1 MRQQQ
6 DNDRPLF
13 MISVAAELAG
23 MHPQTLRLYERRGLV
38 LPQRTAG
45 KTRRYSQRDVERL
58 QRIQELTELG
68 LNLAGVERVLA
79 MEEQL
84 EALQRQMLLMQQQL
98 AQAAE
103 VMRQEVERVERSHR
117 MELVPVAP
125 QPGRA
130 HRPASPARL
139 RRAGSPRAGSRRR
152 GRASPGRSPS
162 GPPQDRP
169 FHRTPGHPRTRSE
182 GPVWT

>member
-1 MRQQQ
+1 MRQD

-45 KTRRYSQRDVERL
+45 KTRRYSQHDVERL
-58 QRIQELTELG
+58 HRIQELTDLG

-84 EALQRQMLLMQQQL
+84 ETMRRQMQLLQQRL
-98 AQAAE
+98 DEASEA
-103 VMRQEVERVERSHR
+103 MRREIERVERAHR
-117 MELVPVAP
+117 MDLVPV
-125 QPGRA
+125 GRGQVV
-130 HRPASPARL
+130 HI
-139 RRAGSPRAGSRRR
+139 GRRR
-152 GRASPGRSPS
+152 RHA
-162 GPPQDRP
+162 
-169 FHRTPGHPRTRSE
+169 
-182 GPVWT
+182 

>member
-1 MRQQQ
+1 MRQD

-45 KTRRYSQRDVERL
+45 KTRRYSQHDVERL
-58 QRIQELTELG
+58 HRIQELTDLG

-84 EALQRQMLLMQQQL
+84 ETMRRQMQLLQQRL
-98 AQAAE
+98 DEASEA
-103 VMRQEVERVERSHR
+103 MRREIERVERAHR
-117 MELVPVAP
+117 LDLVPV
-125 QPGRA
+125 GRGQVV
-130 HRPASPARL
+130 HI
-139 RRAGSPRAGSRRR
+139 GRRR
-152 GRASPGRSPS
+152 RHA
-162 GPPQDRP
+162 
-169 FHRTPGHPRTRSE
+169 
-182 GPVWT
+182 

>member
-1 MRQQQ
+1 MRRDD

-45 KTRRYSQRDVERL
+45 KTRRYSQHDVDRL
-58 QRIQELTELG
+58 RRIQQLTELG

-84 EALQRQMLLMQQQL
+84 ETMQRQLQMLQQQL
-98 AQAAE
+98 ADAAE
-103 VMRQEVERVERSHR
+103 VMQREVERVERSHR
-117 MELVPVAP
+117 MELVPV
-125 QPGRA
+125 
-130 HRPASPARL
+130 
-139 RRAGSPRAGSRRR
+139 RRSQVVHIGRRR
-152 GRASPGRSPS
+152 RHA
-162 GPPQDRP
+162 
-169 FHRTPGHPRTRSE
+169 
-182 GPVWT
+182 